1 MQEHTVTADR
11 LPAVQSGEVDA
22 VVVGAGLAGLL
33 AARRLHQAGM
43 NVVVCEA
50 KDRVGGRMLTM
61 TSTTGVPVDAGAA
74 WVGPGQKA
82 VLALLEELGIGLIPQ
97 YDDGANLLHVDGRT
111 YRYQGSIPPVGPI
124 GLLDLGRAQYALDR
138 MAHRLGPPPWHGA
151 YARRLDAQ
159 TLGGWMRR
167 HVHTHAGRMVFEAV
181 TASGFGCRP
190 DALSLLAFSAHV
202 GGAGGLSSL
211 LEVSGA
217 LKYRIAGGADSLT
230 TRLAADLGGRVLTG
244 HPITHISRTD
254 RTACVNGPGSTS
266 ITARHVLIAT
276 DPATARAIA
285 HDPPLP
291 TARADLQRRWQMG
304 HGSKT
309 HLIYSRPWWRDRGL
323 TGAAITE
330 CGLARMTFDVSPPD
344 PDAPGVLL
352 AFVDL
357 SNVDDPNLLRPGA
370 APERERQVLDDLEAL
385 FGEQVRDRLDY
396 LEHDW
401 AAEPW
406 QSGCVPA
413 PPPGLLASHH
423 PWLARPIGP
432 LHWAGAE
439 TSYLWEGHMDGAVRS
454 ANRAVTEILT
464 VASSER
470 LKGSTR

>member
-1 MQEHTVTADR
+1 MREHAATTGHP
-11 LPAVQSGEVDA
+11 PAVRFGEVDV

-33 AARRLHQAGM
+33 AARRLHQAGV

-50 KDRVGGRMLTM
+50 KDRAGGRMLTM
-61 TSTTGVPVDAGAA
+61 TSATGVSVDAGAA

-82 VLALLEELGIGLIPQ
+82 VLALLEELGIGLVPQ

-111 YRYQGSIPPVGPI
+111 YRYQGNIPPVGLI

-138 MAHRLGPPPWHGA
+138 MARRLGPPLWHGA

-159 TLGGWMRR
+159 TFGGWMRR
-167 HVHTHAGRMVFEAV
+167 HVHTHAGRMVLEAA
-181 TASGFGCRP
+181 TASGFGCLP
-190 DALSLLAFSAHV
+190 DALSLLAFAAHV

-217 LKYRIAGGADSLT
+217 LKYRIAGGAGSLT
-230 TRLAADLGGRVLTG
+230 TRLVADLDGRVLTG
-244 HPITHISRTD
+244 HPVTHISRTD
-254 RTACVNGPGSTS
+254 RTAWVKGPAGGAP

-276 DPATARAIA
+276 DPATAQAIA

-304 HGSKT
+304 HAGKA
-309 HLIYSRPWWRDRGL
+309 HLVYSRPWWRDQGL

-330 CGLARMTFDVSPPD
+330 RGLARMTFDVSPPD

-357 SNVDDPNLLRPGA
+357 STVDDPNLLRSGA
-370 APERERQVLDDLEAL
+370 TPERERQVLDDLEAL
-385 FGEQVRDRLDY
+385 FGERVRDRLDY

-401 AAEPW
+401 TAEPW

-423 PWLARPIGP
+423 PWLTRPVGP

-454 ANRAVTEILT
+454 ADRAVTEILT
-464 VASSER
+464 AR
-470 LKGSTR
+470 R

>member
-1 MQEHTVTADR
+1 MREHAAGANHLPTVR
-11 LPAVQSGEVDA
+11 SGEVDV

-50 KDRVGGRMLTM
+50 KDRLGGRMLTT
-61 TSTTGVPVDAGAA
+61 TSTAGLPVDAGAA

-82 VLALLEELGIGLIPQ
+82 VLALLEELGIALVPQ
-97 YDDGANLLHVDGRT
+97 YDDGANLLHMDGRT
-111 YRYQGSIPPVGPI
+111 HRYQGSVPPVGLM
-124 GLLDLGRAQYALDR
+124 GLFDLGRAQYALDR

-159 TLGGWMRR
+159 TFGGWMRR
-167 HVHTHAGRMVFEAV
+167 HVHTHAGRMVLEA
-181 TASGFGCRP
+181 AAAGGFGCRP
-190 DALSLLAFSAHV
+190 EALSLLAFAAHV

-217 LKYRIAGGADSLT
+217 LKYRIAGGAGSLT
-230 TRLAADLGGRVLTG
+230 GRLAADLDGRILTG

-254 RTACVNGPGSTS
+254 HTACVSGPGSAPV
-266 ITARHVLIAT
+266 TARHVLITT
-276 DPATARAIA
+276 DPATAQAIA

-304 HGSKT
+304 HASKS
-309 HLIYSRPWWRDRGL
+309 HLIYSRPWWRDQGL
-323 TGAAITE
+323 TGAAVTDR
-330 CGLARMTFDVSPPD
+330 GLARMTFDVSPPD

-357 SNVDDPNLLRPGA
+357 GDVDDPDLLRPGA
-370 APERERQVLDDLEAL
+370 TPERERRVLDDLEAL
-385 FGEQVRDRLDY
+385 FGEHVRAPLDY

-423 PWLARPIGP
+423 PWLTQPIGP

-439 TSYLWEGHMDGAVRS
+439 TSYLWEGHMEGAVRS
-454 ANRAVTEILT
+454 ADRAVTEILT
-464 VASSER
+464 AR
-470 LKGSTR
+470 Q